1 MQICYFVV
9 RLVQALT
16 PDFDMKLDLDMCQ
29 KIPSSW
35 TSLEQ
40 AYVTSSLTMYI
51 KGGLWV
57 IVDHIM

>member
-1 MQICYFVV
+1 MQLSYFIV

-16 PDFDMKLDLDMCQ
+16 PDLNMKLDLNKGH

-35 TSLEQ
+35 TSMEQ

-57 IVDHIM
+57 IVDHVP